1 MLKILLKITAEEFK
15 SPLPVDLRRSKTS
28 WLKTLSSVF
37 TNTLLSWSLEQLVW
51 VGGGAGGGVGEG
63 GTGNKEK
70 TFPRITHL
78 TLMTT
83 SVLWF
88 FCSMN

>member
-1 MLKILLKITAEEFK
+1 MLKILLKIRAEEFK

-51 VGGGAGGGVGEG
+51 VRGGGGRGHRKQRKDVSAYYPPDIDGDICIVV
-63 GTGNKEK
+63 
-70 TFPRITHL
+70 FL
-78 TLMTT
+78 
-83 SVLWF
+83 
-88 FCSMN
+88 